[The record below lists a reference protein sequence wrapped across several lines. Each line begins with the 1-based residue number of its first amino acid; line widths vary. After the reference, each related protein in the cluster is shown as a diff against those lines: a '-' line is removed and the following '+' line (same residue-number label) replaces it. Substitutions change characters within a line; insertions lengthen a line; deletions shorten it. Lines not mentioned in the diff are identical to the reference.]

1 MGSVIIDCAAY
12 VDGARSPEPLT
23 IEDAAVAARQDGAFV
38 WLGLFQPSESEF
50 EQVRKQFDLHELAAE
65 DAVSAHQRPKLEV
78 YDDTLLMVLKTARY
92 IDHKEEV
99 EFGEIIVVAGP
110 SFVIVVRHGEGSS
123 LSTVR
128 RGLERRADLLRFGP
142 SAVLHAVVD
151 RVVDD
156 YAPVLTGLSKDV
168 DEVES
173 EVFSTRA
180 TNTAERIYFLKRE
193 VLEFQTA
200 TRSLL
205 EPLERLM
212 RGRIPVIHD
221 ELREYFRDVHDH
233 TVRLNSQID
242 QHRDM
247 LTSVLE
253 ANLTQ
258 VAVRQNEDMR
268 RISAWVAIAVV
279 PTLIAGIFGMNFAR
293 MPGADASWGFPI
305 AVVFMSL
312 IAGALYRS
320 FRRSG
325 WL

>member
-1 MGSVIIDCAAY
+1 MVGVIIDCAEYA
-12 VDGARSPEPLT
+12 DGVRVAQPGT
-23 IEDAAVAARQDGAFV
+23 IEEAAAAARRDGSFV

-50 EQVRKQFDLHELAAE
+50 EDVRKQFDLHELAAE

-78 YDDTLLMVLKTARY
+78 YDDTLLMVLKTGRY
-92 IDHKEEV
+92 IDEQEEV

-110 SFVIVVRHGEGSS
+110 GFVVVVRHGEASS
-123 LSTVR
+123 LAAVR
-128 RGLERRADLLRFGP
+128 RNLEGRPDLLRLGP
-142 SAVLHAVVD
+142 SAVLHAIVD

-156 YAPVLTGLSKDV
+156 YAPVQAGLSKDV

-173 EVFSTRA
+173 EVFSTQA

-193 VLEFQTA
+193 ILEFQTA
-200 TRSLL
+200 TRSIM

-212 RGRIPVIHD
+212 RGRVPVVVEDMH
-221 ELREYFRDVHDH
+221 EYFRDVHDH
-233 TVRLNSQID
+233 TLRLNAQID

-279 PTLIAGIFGMNFAR
+279 RTLIAGIFGMNFSR
-293 MPGADASWGFPI
+293 MPGATAAWGFPVATAFMVVI
-305 AVVFMSL
+305 AM
-312 IAGALYRS
+312 ALYRS
-320 FRRSG
+320 FRKSG